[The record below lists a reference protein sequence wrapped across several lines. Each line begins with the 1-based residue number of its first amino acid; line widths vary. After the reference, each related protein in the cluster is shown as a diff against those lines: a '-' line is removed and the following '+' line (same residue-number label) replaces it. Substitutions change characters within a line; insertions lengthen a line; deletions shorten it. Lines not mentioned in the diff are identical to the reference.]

1 MVVAKTNY
9 RIESSLEVFY
19 TGGPA
24 ALFPDGDRLAC
35 ACGDETKIIDLETGA
50 VLRSL
55 PGDSEPV
62 TALAIS
68 PDGRTIFSASRAL
81 LLRAWSAET
90 GKVVQTYVGHKA
102 PVAGIAVD
110 PTGSLLATVSA
121 DHSTRVWDVAGGFC
135 THSFGGHR
143 GIVLA
148 ACFHPHEMLLVTA
161 SDDTEIRVWDLVAKS
176 CSRVLKGHFSAVT
189 CLGLSADG
197 WTLVSGS
204 RDGVCIAWNLRSG
217 AKLSTTPVLEAVEA
231 LAVLDPG
238 SALAAGAAPAAPAAV
253 FATGGERGRVRVWR
267 SDTGACVATGAGE
280 GPADAPAAEGTGV
293 VELLGGR
300 RGLHAAGQP
309 VPLVAATQDG
319 RLLVHAPGSGVAAPP
334 RQLVGNNDEVTD
346 VRFVERRASGAGAGP
361 SPACVAVATN
371 SPVIRVFSTPRFDC
385 LASLAGHS
393 AAVLALD
400 AALLAAPPG
409 VEDGESNRSALQLLA
424 SGSKDCGVRVWDVSA
439 GTCLALGEGHVGA
452 VAGVAFSRRRPA
464 AFLVSGGSDR
474 LLKVW
479 DTSAVAGAT
488 AGGAGGHG
496 DGTTSDRP
504 LRLRAVAA
512 VAAHDRDVNAVAVS
526 PDDALVAS
534 ASQDR
539 TAKLWRAADLV
550 LVATLRGHRRG
561 VWSVAFS
568 PVDRLVATAS
578 ADASL
583 RIWSAADGACLRALE
598 GHAASALRL
607 CWVSLGAQLVSAGAD
622 GLVKL
627 WGARAGE
634 AAATLDAAEDK
645 VWALDARGD
654 GAQLVSGGG
663 DGRLV
668 LWADATAEDRGEAA
682 AAGAAAVAADQ
693 AYANALADRDWTA
706 AAKTA
711 LERDQPRRLLAVVNN
726 VLEGADEPADAEAM
740 LRPLVAPLRGEA
752 LRRLLETVRDWNT
765 HTRSCH
771 AAAALLRAVLCSHAP
786 GELCALPG
794 VAGIVDALAPYTQ
807 RHAARLDRLARSAF
821 LLDHVLDSMS
831 MLEPVDEAAQNG
843 HAKPD
848 GVLAG

>member
-68 PDGRTIFSASRAL
+68 PDGRAVFSASRAL

-176 CSRVLKGHFSAVT
+176 CRRVLKGHFSAVT

-231 LAVLDPG
+231 LA
-238 SALAAGAAPAAPAAV
+238 
-253 FATGGERGRVRVWR
+253 
-267 SDTGACVATGAGE
+267 
-280 GPADAPAAEGTGV
+280 
-293 VELLGGR
+293 
-300 RGLHAAGQP
+300 
-309 VPLVAATQDG
+309 
-319 RLLVHAPGSGVAAPP
+319 
-334 RQLVGNNDEVTD
+334 LVGNNDEVTD

-409 VEDGESNRSALQLLA
+409 VNDGESNRSALQLLA

-479 DTSAVAGAT
+479 DTSAVVGAT
-488 AGGAGGHG
+488 AGGAGGDG

-504 LRLRAVAA
+504 LRLRTVAA

-663 DGRLV
+663 DGRL
-668 LWADATAEDRGEAA
+668 
-682 AAGAAAVAADQ
+682 

-726 VLEGADEPADAEAM
+726 VLEGADEPADAEAI

-765 HTRSCH
+765 HARSCH